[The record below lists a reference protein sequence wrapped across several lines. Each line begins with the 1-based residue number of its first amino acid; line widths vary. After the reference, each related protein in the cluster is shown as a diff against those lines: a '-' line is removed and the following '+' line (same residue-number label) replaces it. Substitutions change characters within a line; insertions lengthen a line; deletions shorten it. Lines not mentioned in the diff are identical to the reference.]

1 MAIMLDV
8 AKADLAFEAGYSQ
21 PEFGL
26 FEDRSAILGHLFK
39 RLEPHGLRLADLRF
53 ESGNLNV
60 GDQHIVCF
68 LFNYWMTVKIRLE
81 RIEVNCSELPRDHT
95 DKFKAAI
102 LDVLKA
108 VKEHRPNLSFR
119 AFALAVGMHA
129 KIEGLSAR
137 DYLSR
142 FVATAPK
149 NLGPST
155 GNGVVFYFGPEGDR
169 LLSSITAD
177 ISAVV
182 QDAIALR
189 IHGMWD
195 ATKVSAD
202 FISGIGDKYVRQALE
217 SMELSLPG

>member
-21 PEFGL
+21 PDFGL
-26 FEDRSAILGHLFK
+26 FENRSAILTHLFK
-39 RLEPHGLRLADLRF
+39 KLEPHGLRLTDLRY
-53 ESGNLNV
+53 EPGNLNL
-60 GDQHIVCF
+60 GEQHIVCY
-68 LFNYWMTVKIRLE
+68 LFNYWMTIKIRLE
-81 RIEVNCSELPRDHT
+81 RIEINCSELPRDYT

-102 LDVLKA
+102 IDVLTA
-108 VKEHRPNLSFR
+108 VKEHRHDLSFR

-129 KIEGLSAR
+129 KLEGLPAR
-137 DYLSR
+137 DYLRR
-142 FVATAPK
+142 FVTTVPQS
-149 NLGPST
+149 LGPST

-177 ISAVV
+177 ISAVT
-182 QDAIALR
+182 QDAVSLR

-202 FISGIGDKYVRQALE
+202 SISTIGDKYVRHALE
-217 SMELSLPG
+217 RLDLSLPG